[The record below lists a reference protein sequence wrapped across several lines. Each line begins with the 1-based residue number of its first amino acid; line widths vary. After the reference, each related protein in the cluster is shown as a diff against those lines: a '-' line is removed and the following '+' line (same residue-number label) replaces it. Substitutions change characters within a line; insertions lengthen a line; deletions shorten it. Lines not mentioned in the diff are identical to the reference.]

1 MHINIKNHYF
11 IFVSFKNTQKFPF
24 LFLLFTENIKQNIEM
39 KKNLKLKK
47 ITNLKNEKQLLLDF
61 FVNIIFRDR
70 ISSMSL

>member
-1 MHINIKNHYF
+1 
-11 IFVSFKNTQKFPF
+11 
-24 LFLLFTENIKQNIEM
+24 M

-70 ISSMSL
+70 ISVRCLFSFTTNNKKQGEKEKKLNFSFFFLNLNLLFYYYK